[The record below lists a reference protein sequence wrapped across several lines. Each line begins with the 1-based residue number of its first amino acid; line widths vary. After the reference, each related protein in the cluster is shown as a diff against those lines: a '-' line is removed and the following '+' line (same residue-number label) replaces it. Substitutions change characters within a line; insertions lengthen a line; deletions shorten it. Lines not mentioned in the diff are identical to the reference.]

1 MSENQFPASLAVER
15 ALHLVMAL
23 DRARDAL
30 QDDEDPQTM
39 FDHMAELLRTE
50 FEADG
55 CGLMLVSEISD
66 DIIECL
72 ACAGLPQPV
81 AMQLCREA
89 IEQATPGP
97 LADAR
102 WPHSLGVRIVLDD
115 FPMGGLA
122 LVRQQRPFSP
132 EEIALFALAESQI
145 DSAVVLARTVWKLTQ
160 RSRELEAIY
169 EIDRLRDR
177 IAGEIDLVSGFT
189 NIALQEFKAELCLVM
204 LTHTDSGE
212 MIVRSLVDQ
221 GELLTSALDAIRDRV
236 SEIEIVQVIPS
247 PPGLEDIRLLAAPFI
262 VSSVRLGAVIVGRR
276 RDFTIADHRMLH
288 AMMSQMDSAVVFTRT
303 IQQLAQRKQELEVIY
318 RIDRIRDREKDFDAM
333 LNAVLA
339 ELCQAVSS
347 EMGYI
352 MLYSAGQNGE
362 LELRSFIA
370 GGRISSPQYDE
381 ILQSYSRM
389 AVNRGEMVY
398 ANDLAGPVRSIVAVP
413 LILNERI
420 IGVFGALNSS
430 HAGGFDAEDRR
441 ILAAI
446 TSQVDTAVFERL
458 EQRRMRAVLSR
469 SVDPKVLE
477 HMLQHADTHLL
488 SGERVVLTVLFA
500 DLRGSTEWA
509 ERTEPEELVAT
520 LNAFLGRMTDVIFKY
535 GGTLDKFV
543 GDEVIGLF
551 GTPIP
556 MPDHAYRAACAALE
570 MQQIHLELQE
580 AMRRQ
585 GRELPFV
592 GVGVSSGEAIAGEF
606 GHPIRSEF
614 TALGRIIN
622 LGSRLCSAAQ
632 GGQVLISHVTYDMI
646 HNLVEARALEPLSL
660 KGIHHPAPVYELL
673 SIRSA

>member
-1 MSENQFPASLAVER
+1 MSDSQFSASFAAER
-15 ALHLVMAL
+15 ALRLVMSL

-30 QDDEDPQTM
+30 HDEEDPQVM
-39 FDHMAELLRTE
+39 FDQMAELLRAE

-55 CGLMLVSEISD
+55 CALMLVAETSD

-72 ACAGLPQPV
+72 ACAGLPAPV
-81 AMQLCREA
+81 AIQLCR
-89 IEQATPGP
+89 QAMLQDAPGSLP
-97 LADAR
+97 ERR
-102 WPHSLGVRIVLDD
+102 WPYSLGVRVVLND
-115 FPMGGLA
+115 FPMGGAA
-122 LVRQQRPFSP
+122 LVRHSRAFSS
-132 EEIALFALAESQI
+132 EEQALFALAESQI
-145 DSAVVLARTVWKLTQ
+145 DSSVVLARTIWKLTQ

-177 IAGEIDLVSGFT
+177 IAGEVDLVSGFT
-189 NIALQEFKAELCLVM
+189 NIVLQEFEAQLCLVM
-204 LTHTDSGE
+204 LTHADSGE
-212 MIVRSLVDQ
+212 LIVRSLVDQ
-221 GELLTSALDAIRDRV
+221 SEMLASAVDAIRAQAA
-236 SEIEIVQVIPS
+236 EITIVQVIPS
-247 PPGLEDIRLLAAPFI
+247 PPGLESLTLLAAPFI
-262 VSSVRLGAVIVGRR
+262 VSDVRVGAVVVGRQR
-276 RDFTIADHRMLH
+276 GFTIADHRMLH
-288 AMMSQMDSAVVFTRT
+288 AMMSQMDSAVVFSRT
-303 IQQLAQRKQELEVIY
+303 IQQLAQRKQELEIIY

-352 MLYSAGQNGE
+352 MLYQAGQDEE

-370 GGRISSPQYDE
+370 GGRVSAPQYYDT
-381 ILQSYSRM
+381 IQAFTRQ
-389 AVNRGEMVY
+389 AVSQGQMVY
-398 ANDLAGPVRSIVAVP
+398 ANDLVGAVRSIVAVP

-420 IGVFGALNSS
+420 IGVFGALNSGN
-430 HAGGFDAEDRR
+430 ARGFDTEDRR
-441 ILAAI
+441 ILQAI

-551 GTPIP
+551 GTPVP
-556 MPDHAYRAACAALE
+556 MADHAYRAACAALE
-570 MQQIHLELQE
+570 MQQIHLELQNT
-580 AMRRQ
+580 MRQQ
-585 GRELPFV
+585 GRELPFM

-632 GGQVLISHVTYDMI
+632 GGQVLISHTTYDMI
-646 HNLVEARALEPLSL
+646 HNLVQAVELAPLSL
-660 KGIHHPAPVYELL
+660 KGIHHPSPVYELQG
-673 SIRSA
+673 IRPA